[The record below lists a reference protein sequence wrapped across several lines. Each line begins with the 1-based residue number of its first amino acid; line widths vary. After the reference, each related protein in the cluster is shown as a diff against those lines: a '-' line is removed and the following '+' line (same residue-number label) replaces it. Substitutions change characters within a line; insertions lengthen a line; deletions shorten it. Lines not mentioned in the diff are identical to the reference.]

1 MKKKNN
7 NEEEI
12 NIYEIYMKDIRK
24 YGTIDDAK
32 TREYLKLYKNGSSK
46 EKKIAKERIV
56 GAHQRFVLSV
66 ANKYANK
73 YNLMDVI
80 SEGNIGLIKAIEK
93 YDTNSDVKFTTY
105 AMYWIR
111 KTIMEHITVNEPIVT
126 PNNAIKIAAYVP
138 KIREEFWNS
147 NYRHPTAEE
156 IQEILLEKH
165 HLNFSNKEDLVQY
178 QPMSIDEKYD
188 EDDDGQEFMECS
200 MYTSKT
206 ASCSTDS
213 FVKAD
218 DAKVVVKQ
226 VLSTLSDRDAYIIK
240 CIYGIDGEAK
250 SMDDI
255 AAEVG
260 ISHERV
266 RQIAVNS
273 VKKLGKTCS
282 YIKYSF

>member
-1 MKKKNN
+1 MAKGRKG
-7 NEEEI
+7 EEDV

-32 TREYLKLYKNGSSK
+32 TREYLKMYRDGSSK

-66 ANKYANK
+66 ANKFSHED
-73 YNLMDVI
+73 NLMDVI
-80 SEGNIGLIKAIEK
+80 SEGNIGLIKAIEE
-93 YDTNSDVKFTTY
+93 YDVDSDVKFTTY

-111 KTIMEHITVNEPIVT
+111 KTIMSYITVEEPMVS
-126 PNNAIKIAAYVP
+126 PNNAIKLATYVP
-138 KIREEFWNS
+138 KIKQEFWNE
-147 NYRHPTAEE
+147 NYRQPTAEE
-156 IQEILLEKH
+156 IQDILLERYK
-165 HLNFSNKEDLVQY
+165 LNFANKEDLATY

-200 MYTSKT
+200 AYTSKT
-206 ASCSTDS
+206 ATCNTDS
-213 FVKAD
+213 FEKTD
-218 DAKVVVKQ
+218 DAKVIVRNI
-226 VLSTLSDRDAYIIK
+226 LSTLSDRDAYIVK
-240 CIYGIDGEAK
+240 CIYGIDGEQK

-255 AAEVG
+255 ATEVG

-273 VKKLGKTCS
+273 VKKLGETCS
-282 YIKYSF
+282 SLKYAF